1 LKTNSQDTTNKVI
14 KVKKM
19 IISILFRDNSILPG
33 GDKLFES
40 LGVNEAGLGIEG
52 FRKLKVDEE
61 LKHLDSGPERG

>member
-1 LKTNSQDTTNKVI
+1 VI